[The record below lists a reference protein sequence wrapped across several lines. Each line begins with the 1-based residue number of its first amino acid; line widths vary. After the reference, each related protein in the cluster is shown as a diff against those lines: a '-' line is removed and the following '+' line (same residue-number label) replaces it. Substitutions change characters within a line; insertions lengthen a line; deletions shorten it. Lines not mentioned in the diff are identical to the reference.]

1 MKVNLK
7 TLRAIGKKS
16 TIVNNQKTSVIN
28 KTYVFSEKAAHRT
41 LLALIGL
48 YVLIYSFIAV
58 IKFLS
63 FSFEDFDLAVHD
75 QIMWSVV
82 HGSLFSSILGINF
95 LGGHAHFIVFLLA
108 PVYKLFPHPFT
119 LLFLQT
125 LALGLSVYPLY
136 LLAKDV
142 LGYRWAFVVSFAYLF
157 YPALAFTNLFEYHPT
172 VFATLFLMIMF
183 YYFHKQK
190 FRLFVLFMI
199 LSLLCQENIPLV
211 IVALGFYALFRRR
224 SPRWYLVPILGGV
237 GYFLFCLY
245 WLMPHFN
252 KNTIQFISLYG
263 YLGSTYAQ
271 IATNLIKHPILVLKI
286 MFSHRNLSFFWEI
299 FYPLS
304 FIPFLSP
311 LSLLLVLPLFLQHL
325 LSFRSTEVSIY
336 YHYTA
341 EMIPLIFIA
350 FVFGLNNL
358 LKLNWVKRQER
369 LFQWYFFFLTLVAVM
384 HLGPFFR
391 LPRYCMKVF
400 DKKETSL
407 IKEEFLK
414 KIPADAPVV
423 ATFQFLSHLSGRPEI
438 HSIHHQFSGFYTL
451 SNKPFKLPETVRYAL
466 LDFDDSITFMTFYKR
481 GNYINLLRF
490 FSEGTWGVVDV
501 KDNIV
506 LFVKD
511 AVNQYPLYRVL
522 ENEPTPVLSFEKK
535 VEGEVE
541 FLGIDIHEQKDEMLH
556 LTLYWRALKKM
567 NREWNIF
574 FDFLNSDGV
583 MQYEM
588 FRPLCYRIYPTQAWK
603 PGEIIEEQVYMIVP
617 KKLSGRTLSLTMGF
631 FDYTTGEIIRCTNTN
646 DPLGRI
652 FISDV
657 EFR

>member
-1 MKVNLK
+1 MQ
-7 TLRAIGKKS
+7 AIGKKS
-16 TIVNNQKTSVIN
+16 IIVNNKKISVIN
-28 KTYVFSEKAAHRT
+28 KPFVFSEKAAHRT

-48 YVLIYSFIAV
+48 YVFIYSFVAV
-58 IKFLS
+58 LKFLN

-75 QIMWSVV
+75 QIMWNIV

-95 LGGHAHFIVFLLA
+95 LGNHAHLIVFLLV
-108 PVYKLFPHPFT
+108 PIYKLFPHPFT

-142 LGYRWAFVVSFAYLF
+142 LGYRWAFVISFVYLI
-157 YPALAFTNLFEYHPT
+157 YPSLAFTNLFEYHPT

-183 YYFHKQK
+183 YYFHKEK
-190 FRLFVLFMI
+190 FGLFVLFMV
-199 LSLLCQENIPLV
+199 LSMFCQENIPLV
-211 IVALGFYALFRRR
+211 IVALGFYALIRRR
-224 SPRWYLVPILGGV
+224 KLRWFLAPILGGA
-237 GYFLFCLY
+237 GYFLFCIY

-252 KNTIQFISLYG
+252 KDTIQFISLYG

-271 IATNLIKHPILVLKI
+271 IAANLIKHPIIVLKI

-304 FIPFLSP
+304 FIPLLSP
-311 LSLLLVLPLFLQHL
+311 LSLLLSLPLFLQHL
-325 LSFRSTEVSIY
+325 LSFRQTEVTIY
-336 YHYTA
+336 YHYMA

-350 FVFGLNNL
+350 FVFGIRNL
-358 LKLNWVKRQER
+358 LKLRWIKKQER
-369 LFQWYFFFLTLVAVM
+369 LFQWYIVFLSLAAVI
-384 HLGPFFR
+384 HLGPLFR
-391 LPRYCMKVF
+391 LPRYCMKVS

-407 IKEEFLK
+407 IKEGFVK
-414 KIPADAPVV
+414 KIPANAPVV

-438 HSIHHQFSGFYTL
+438 HSIHHQFSGHYTL

-481 GNYINLLRF
+481 GNYRNLLRF

-511 AVNQYPLYRVL
+511 AVNKYPLYRIL
-522 ENEPTPVLSFEKK
+522 QSEPKPVLPFAKK
-535 VEGEVE
+535 IEDEIE
-541 FLGIDIHEQKDEMLH
+541 FLGIDIHEQKEGMLQ

-574 FDFLNSDGV
+574 FDFLDSDGV
-583 MQYEM
+583 MQYEL
-588 FRPLCYRIYPTQAWK
+588 FRPLCYRIYPTQAWD
-603 PGEIIEEQVYMIVP
+603 PGEIIEEQVYMTVP
-617 KKLSGRTLSLTMGF
+617 KKLSGKTLSLTLGF
-631 FDYTTGEIIRCTNTN
+631 FDYTTGEIVGCTNTN

-652 FISDV
+652 TISDV